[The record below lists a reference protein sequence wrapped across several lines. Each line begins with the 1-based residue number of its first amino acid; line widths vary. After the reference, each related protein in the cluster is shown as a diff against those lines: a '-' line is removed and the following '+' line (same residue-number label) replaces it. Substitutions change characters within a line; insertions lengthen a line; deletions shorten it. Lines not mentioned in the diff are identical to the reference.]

1 VDVKLNSKQNI
12 HERNGNFPMRQ
23 SSYNSRLRLLE
34 TALLGVFHG
43 NEKSVMKAARTM
55 RKDMEFWYPL
65 LIEGIGHTLP
75 EAGGISVQDLAFADS
90 SKDAADLLTYAS
102 AKQLAPRLSLGVI
115 ELRDQPI
122 ERLTYRGALI
132 GVEKIASLLV
142 VAGYSIMESAHDY
155 ETLRASV
162 ANRAHIIMELSHPA
176 KESSVAGAEQE
187 SERVSVTTHVLDIF
201 PSFSEKELEPA

>member
-1 VDVKLNSKQNI
+1 
-12 HERNGNFPMRQ
+12 MRH

-43 NEKSVMKAARTM
+43 DEKSVMKTARVM

-65 LIEGIGHTLP
+65 LIEGIEHTLP
-75 EAGGISVQDLAFADS
+75 DAGGMSVQDLIVADS
-90 SKDAADLLTYAS
+90 SKDAADMLTYAS

-132 GVEKIASLLV
+132 GLEKLASLLV
-142 VAGYSIMESAHDY
+142 IAGYSVMESAHDY
-155 ETLRASV
+155 EALKSSIVERAWTIMDLAYPTFESPVV
-162 ANRAHIIMELSHPA
+162 AEEAEFEPEETFAPNHILDVFPA
-176 KESSVAGAEQE
+176 FTS
-187 SERVSVTTHVLDIF
+187 R
-201 PSFSEKELEPA
+201 EPAMA

>member
-1 VDVKLNSKQNI
+1 
-12 HERNGNFPMRQ
+12 MRQ

-43 NEKSVMKAARTM
+43 DENSVMKAARIM

-65 LIEGIGHTLP
+65 IIEGIAHTLP
-75 EAGGISVQDLAFADS
+75 DAGGMSVQDLIVADS

-142 VAGYSIMESAHDY
+142 IAGYSIMESAHDY
-155 ETLRASV
+155 EALRESV
-162 ANRAHIIMELSHPA
+162 VKRAQTIMELSQPFV
-176 KESSVAGAEQE
+176 ESPVNETE
-187 SERVSVTTHVLDIF
+187 FEPDRVSSPNHVLDIF
-201 PSFSEKELEPA
+201 PSFAGRELEPA

>member
-1 VDVKLNSKQNI
+1 
-12 HERNGNFPMRQ
+12 MRH

-43 NEKSVMKAARTM
+43 DEKSVMKAARGM

-65 LIEGIGHTLP
+65 LIQGIGHTLP
-75 EAGGISVQDLAFADS
+75 EAGGMSVQDLVVADS
-90 SKDAADLLTYAS
+90 PKDAADMLTYAS

-122 ERLTYRGALI
+122 ERLTYRGPLI

-142 VAGYSIMESAHDY
+142 IAGYSIMESARDY
-155 ETLRASV
+155 VVLRESV
-162 ANRAHIIMELSHPA
+162 AKRAQTILELSLPVE
-176 KESSVAGAEQE
+176 ESPMEAPIAEPEATSQPH
-187 SERVSVTTHVLDIF
+187 HVLGIF
-201 PSFSEKELEPA
+201 PGFASPEPEMA

>member
-1 VDVKLNSKQNI
+1 
-12 HERNGNFPMRQ
+12 MRH

-43 NEKSVMKAARTM
+43 DEKSVMKTARVM

-75 EAGGISVQDLAFADS
+75 DAGGMSVQDLVVADS
-90 SKDAADLLTYAS
+90 SKDAADMLTYAS

-132 GVEKIASLLV
+132 GLEKLASLLV
-142 VAGYSIMESAHDY
+142 IAGYSVMESSHDY
-155 ETLRASV
+155 EALKSSV
-162 ANRAHIIMELSHPA
+162 AERAQTIMELSHPA
-176 KESSVAGAEQE
+176 FKSPVVAEAEVE
-187 SERVSVTTHVLDIF
+187 SEGTFEPNHVLGVF
-201 PSFSEKELEPA
+201 PGFALREPVMV

>member
-1 VDVKLNSKQNI
+1 
-12 HERNGNFPMRQ
+12 MRH

-43 NEKSVMKAARTM
+43 DEKSVMKTARVM

-65 LIEGIGHTLP
+65 LIEGIEHTLP
-75 EAGGISVQDLAFADS
+75 DAGGMSVQDLVVAES
-90 SKDAADLLTYAS
+90 SKDAADMLTYAS

-132 GVEKIASLLV
+132 GLEKLASLLV
-142 VAGYSIMESAHDY
+142 IAGYSVMESAHDY
-155 ETLRASV
+155 EALKASV
-162 ANRAHIIMELSHPA
+162 AERAQTIMELSL
-176 KESSVAGAEQE
+176 KEWDSLMVVE
-187 SERVSVTTHVLDIF
+187 SEAEPEETYEPNHILDVF
-201 PSFSEKELEPA
+201 PAFTSREPAMA

>member
-1 VDVKLNSKQNI
+1 
-12 HERNGNFPMRQ
+12 MRQ

-43 NEKSVMKAARTM
+43 DENSVMKAARIM

-65 LIEGIGHTLP
+65 IIEGISHTLP
-75 EAGGISVQDLAFADS
+75 DAGGISVQDLTVADS
-90 SKDAADLLTYAS
+90 STDAADLLTYAS

-142 VAGYSIMESAHDY
+142 IAGYSIMESAHDY
-155 ETLRASV
+155 EALKESVVKRAQT
-162 ANRAHIIMELSHPA
+162 IMELSQPFVESPA
-176 KESSVAGAEQE
+176 TE
-187 SERVSVTTHVLDIF
+187 SELEPEPVSPQNHVLDIF
-201 PSFSEKELEPA
+201 PSFSERELEMA

>member
-1 VDVKLNSKQNI
+1 
-12 HERNGNFPMRQ
+12 MRH

-65 LIEGIGHTLP
+65 IIEGIWHTLP
-75 EAGGISVQDLAFADS
+75 EAGGISVQDLAVADS
-90 SKDAADLLTYAS
+90 AKDAADLLTYAS

-115 ELRDQPI
+115 ELRDQSI

-162 ANRAHIIMELSHPA
+162 ANRARTIMELSQPVT
-176 KESSVAGAEQE
+176 ESSVTVAKPDSEQA
-187 SERVSVTTHVLDIF
+187 SVPTHVLDIF
-201 PSFSEKELEPA
+201 PSFAGKDLELV